1 MTTAEVT
8 RFAPSP
14 TGPLHLGHALAAVT
28 AHDLAQRSGG
38 RFLLRIED
46 LDHTRCRP
54 EYEGAIREDL
64 AWLGLRW
71 EEPVLRQSGRMPL
84 YWARLAELTARGL
97 AYPCFC
103 TRAEIA
109 AEVARMGAAP
119 QGDDGPAY
127 PGTCRALSP
136 QARLAAMGAGKP
148 FAVRLDVRACLDR
161 LGGSSLSFEETGRG
175 PSREQGSIRVRP
187 EACNDIVLGRKDIGV
202 SYHLAVVL
210 DDHEQGVTLVSRG
223 EDLFAAT
230 HAQRL
235 LQAVLGLDVPRY
247 YHHRLVCDATG
258 HRLAKRDAALAL
270 AALRERGVTA
280 DAVRTWCRHGGFA
293 PLAKP
298 PFAPMNEHSN
308 NPEND

>member
-1 MTTAEVT
+1 VTPEVT

-14 TGPLHLGHALAAVT
+14 SGPLHLGHALAAIT
-28 AHDLAQRSGG
+28 AYDLARQSGG
-38 RFLLRIED
+38 RFLLRMED
-46 LDHTRCRP
+46 LDHTRCRR
-54 EYEGAIREDL
+54 EFEEGIREDL

-119 QGDDGPAY
+119 QGDEGPAY

-136 QARLAAMGAGKP
+136 QARLAAMAAGKP
-148 FAVRLDVRACLDR
+148 FAVRLDVRACLER
-161 LGGSSLSFEETGRG
+161 SGASPSFEETGCG
-175 PSREQGSIRVRP
+175 PCGEQGVIAVRP
-187 EACNDIVLGRKDIGV
+187 DTCSDIVLGRKDIGV

-210 DDHEQGVTLVSRG
+210 DDHDQGITLVSRG

-247 YHHRLVCDATG
+247 HHHRLLCDESG
-258 HRLAKRDAALAL
+258 RRLAKRDAALAL
-270 AALRERGVTA
+270 AALRERGITPDV
-280 DAVRTWCRHGGFA
+280 VRELVRCQSAGAAMPGLHRTEGR
-293 PLAKP
+293 
-298 PFAPMNEHSN
+298 E
-308 NPEND
+308 